1 MKRPCGRW
9 AFPGA
14 IRSLPAARFSV
25 PLFNLLSFTG
35 KIHSQQEFQTPA
47 VVPKGGVRRTHRRL
61 SDQTEFRIQAL
72 NYLLVSATENIIAET
87 ISLSK
92 VLRRIANPIEPFGFE
107 FPLDDLPPLLLDDH
121 RGKLGEAQGLF
132 DEANDRLENELEQV
146 HNGL

>member
-1 MKRPCGRW
+1 M
-9 AFPGA
+9 
-14 IRSLPAARFSV
+14 
-25 PLFNLLSFTG
+25 
-35 KIHSQQEFQTPA
+35 
-47 VVPKGGVRRTHRRL
+47 
-61 SDQTEFRIQAL
+61 
-72 NYLLVSATENIIAET
+72 SATENIIAET

-146 HNGL
+146 HNGLL